1 MSSFAG
7 NSGSFC
13 IFPSFF
19 AQNVIRSKK
28 RKGGLFVKKKRILSD
43 FALLSIFYVVL
54 GAILLG
60 WPELSGRVICYA
72 FGAVLIVTG
81 LLRGARYF
89 LRDEQQ
95 GMARRDL
102 AAAVTLCAGGIF
114 LLARPDTILSLL
126 PFAFGLLLIAG
137 CGGKLQAA
145 ADLKRIGSGLW
156 IPALVLGLL
165 SLVLGAVLLVQP
177 FTAAMVLSRFIG
189 ASVILE
195 GLENLAAQPI
205 FQRRLDEHYS
215 D

>member
-1 MSSFAG
+1 M
-7 NSGSFC
+7 
-13 IFPSFF
+13 
-19 AQNVIRSKK
+19 
-28 RKGGLFVKKKRILSD
+28 KKKRILSD

-60 WPELSGRVICYA
+60 WPELSGRMICYA
-72 FGAVLIVTG
+72 FGAVLIVAG
-81 LLRGARYF
+81 LLRGVRYF

-114 LLARPDTILSLL
+114 LLARPDTVLSLL
-126 PFAFGLLLIAG
+126 PVAFGLLLVA
-137 CGGKLQAA
+137 GKLQAA

-165 SLVLGAVLLVQP
+165 SLALGVVLLVQP
-177 FTAAMVLSRFIG
+177 FTAAMVLARFIG

-205 FQRRLDEHYS
+205 FQRRLDEHYG

>member
-1 MSSFAG
+1 M
-7 NSGSFC
+7 
-13 IFPSFF
+13 
-19 AQNVIRSKK
+19 
-28 RKGGLFVKKKRILSD
+28 KKKRILSD
-43 FALLSIFYVVL
+43 FALLSIFFVVL

-60 WPELSGRVICYA
+60 WPELSGRMICYA
-72 FGAVLIVTG
+72 FGAVLIVAG
-81 LLRGARYF
+81 LLRGVRYF

-114 LLARPDTILSLL
+114 LLARPDTVLSLL

-165 SLVLGAVLLVQP
+165 SLALGVVLLVQP